1 MKIQNLY
8 IKKIEG
14 TKFGKKSGDNNKIH
28 LDYLTGYNSL
38 FGDNI
43 VHGCYVLIKFL
54 ELIKCKNYKYL
65 KVNFYNGIF
74 YESFIKVKII
84 KRNNNQHI
92 YELIQD
98 NEIKVH
104 IEISIKDKNIPI
116 NELKKILFR
125 KNYLIT
131 KKIKKKFINK
141 KIDSDLNLSLNFLTK
156 YVGMIYPGKYSL
168 ISEIIVMED
177 NIVNNNNIEFK
188 SSAISRHNVIYNNF
202 LYKKYNILFQ
212 TLIRPNLFTKTKKIN
227 SSVLNQIKN
236 NKNNVL
242 IIGGSSGIGNDLFRL
257 FKINKKNK
265 IIATFNQNRILNK
278 KKNIVIK
285 KINIEK
291 NIDKIFSIIKLYKPL
306 LVYYFATPKI
316 NLNINSKKN
325 LELYNRF
332 YVSMPIK
339 IIKFCIKHK
348 CYFFYP
354 STTFIDGNIKNL
366 YVDSKKN
373 AEKKIRKIKN
383 NKLFVNI
390 LRIPQINTKQ
400 NLSIIKRN
408 LPYFSEL
415 ICKKK
420 NIRNMVFFKNLL

>member
-8 IKKIEG
+8 IKRIEG
-14 TKFGKKSGDNNKIH
+14 TEFGKKSGDINKIH

-38 FGDNI
+38 FGDNV

-65 KVNFYNGIF
+65 RVNFYNGIF

-98 NEIKVH
+98 NEIKVR
-104 IEISIKDKNIPI
+104 IKILIKDKNIPI
-116 NELKKILFR
+116 NELKKITFR

-141 KIDSDLNLSLNFLTK
+141 KIDSDLNLSLNYLTK

-168 ISEIIVMED
+168 ILEIIITED
-177 NIVNNNNIEFK
+177 NIVDDNNIEFK
-188 SSAISRHNVIYNNF
+188 SSASSRHPIINNNF
-202 LYKKYNILFQ
+202 LYKKYNIFFQ
-212 TLIRPNLFTKTKKIN
+212 TLIRPNLFTKIKKIN
-227 SSVLNQIKN
+227 SSILNQIKN
-236 NKNNVL
+236 NKKNVL
-242 IIGGSSGIGNDLFRL
+242 IIGGSSGIGNDLFHL

-291 NIDKIFSIIKLYKPL
+291 NIDKIFSIIRLYKPL

-325 LELYNRF
+325 LKLYNKF
-332 YVSMPIK
+332 YVSIPIK

-354 STTFIDGNIKNL
+354 STTFIDGSYKNL
-366 YVDSKKN
+366 YTDSKKN

-408 LPYFSEL
+408 LPNFSEL

-420 NIRNMVFFKNLL
+420 NIRNIVFFKNLL

>member
-8 IKKIEG
+8 IKRIEG
-14 TKFGKKSGDNNKIH
+14 TEFGKKSGDNNKIH

-38 FGDNI
+38 FGNNI
-43 VHGCYVLIKFL
+43 AHACYVLIKFL

-74 YESFIKVKII
+74 YESFIKVKMI

-98 NEIKVH
+98 NEIKVR
-104 IEISIKDKNIPI
+104 IEISTKGKNVPI
-116 NELKKILFR
+116 NELKKITFK
-125 KNYLIT
+125 KNYLIS
-131 KKIKKKFINK
+131 KRVKKKFINK
-141 KIDSDLNLSLNFLTK
+141 KIDNDLNLSLNFLTK

-168 ISEIIVMED
+168 ISEIIITED
-177 NIVNNNNIEFK
+177 NIVNYNNIEFK
-188 SSAISRHNVIYNNF
+188 SSASSRHPIIYNNF
-202 LYKKYNILFQ
+202 LYKKYNIFFQ

-236 NKNNVL
+236 NKKNVL
-242 IIGGSSGIGNDLFRL
+242 IIGGSSGIGNDLFNL
-257 FKINKKNK
+257 FKISKKNK

-291 NIDKIFSIIKLYKPL
+291 NIDKIFSIIRSYKPL

-325 LELYNRF
+325 LELYNKF
-332 YVSMPIK
+332 YVSIPIK

-354 STTFIDGNIKNL
+354 STTFIDGSYKNL
-366 YVDSKKN
+366 YTDSKKN